1 MAGTNGQLTRSNQS
15 AAGNQFFGRKFGLAP
30 SAGIFAPGS
39 PFPVSVTRISKVS
52 SVGITQLFSTTW
64 NITAPVGVAAGHLLI
79 SVMVHNTASAVTLP
93 SGWTLL
99 FNVDYGGPRRV
110 TIAYKIA
117 TASEPAPARDSYT
130 FTLGAAGDG
139 AHIIAAYRGVNQT
152 TPIDVSANTPTS
164 TSVNITIPE
173 ITTTVNSAMLL
184 WVASDNNGNTLGAPA
199 GTKVV
204 SEMFNSVAFSRIWLA
219 EEFDATLGA
228 TGTRLATTG
237 GASVNWAAASIA
249 LAPVV
254 GSVSATMVADKA
266 ITVITGR
273 DAIVSTGVAVAA
285 DKALVVANARDTV
298 ISTGA
303 TVVANKAIIASV
315 GRDAALST
323 GATVA
328 ADKALFVAIGRNA
341 TISTSATIAA
351 DKALFVANARDTV
364 ITTGATMVAD
374 KTIAVLTG
382 RDATISAGATV
393 SADKTLVVIS
403 AKNATVSTGVGITA
417 DKAAVVIVAR
427 NATVSTGATVTTDKS
442 ITVGIARD
450 AVIGAGATVTTDK
463 SITVGLARDAAVSA
477 GASLLADKAVVI
489 TVARDTAISTAV
501 SLTTDKAISV
511 SIARDATISTV
522 ATTTIAA
529 DKALAIAVSRDASI
543 SVGVTIAADKAISV
557 ISGRDASVGAGTT
570 VAADKSI
577 TVANARN
584 TSISAGATL
593 AADKSIVVVVGRNAD
608 IATPGAAIFQSVHA
622 SITQRGVGTLI
633 AARVAT
639 PAIIQRV
646 PSVGVVRAGAQGRIT
661 QTDIRTAITQEP

>member
-1 MAGTNGQLTRSNQS
+1 MAGTNGRLTRSNQS

-39 PFPVSVTRISKVS
+39 PFPVSVTRISKVH

-139 AHIIAAYRGVNQT
+139 AHVIAAYRGVNQT
-152 TPIDVSANTPTS
+152 TPIDVSANSTAAATVDITLPT
-164 TSVNITIPE
+164 
-173 ITTTVNSAMLL
+173 ITTTVNNAMLL

-219 EEFDATLGA
+219 EEFDATSGA
-228 TGTRLATTG
+228 TGTRVATTG

-273 DAIVSTGVAVAA
+273 DAIVSTGVTVAA

-303 TVVANKAIIASV
+303 TMVANKAILASV

-323 GATVA
+323 GAAVT
-328 ADKALFVAIGRNA
+328 ADKALIVAIGRNA

-427 NATVSTGATVTTDKS
+427 DATVSTGATVTTDKS
-442 ITVGIARD
+442 ITVG
-450 AVIGAGATVTTDK
+450 
-463 SITVGLARDAAVSA
+463 LARDANVSA

-501 SLTTDKAISV
+501 SLTTDKAVSV

-557 ISGRDASVGAGTT
+557 ITGRDASVGAGAT

-584 TSISAGATL
+584 TSISAGATF